1 MSRRPTRSTRTDT
14 PFPFP
19 ALFRAA
25 FAEAKPLRLRAGRS
39 THAGPASALALV
51 SARRGLAAGLFRLG
65 LAALGFARSLLRRL
79 RLLLRSLLLLL
90 AQLVGGDIP
99 RGHLGA
105 VDDDVEQLVLAARR
119 AERGLGLRIGADGH
133 AHRRLLA
140 RK

>member
-79 RLLLRSLLLLL
+79 RLLLRRLLLLL

-99 RGHLGA
+99 LGDRKSTRLTPVTNA
-105 VDDDVEQLVLAARR
+105 PLVF
-119 AERGLGLRIGADGH
+119 
-133 AHRRLLA
+133 RLLLE
-140 RK
+140 KKKNNKK

>member
-79 RLLLRSLLLLL
+79 RLLLRRLLLLL
-90 AQLVGGDIP
+90 RSEEHTSELQSLMRISY
-99 RGHLGA
+99 A
-105 VDDDVEQLVLAARR
+105 VFCLKKKKTQHTTK
-119 AERGLGLRIGADGH
+119 H
-133 AHRRLLA
+133 A
-140 RK
+140 